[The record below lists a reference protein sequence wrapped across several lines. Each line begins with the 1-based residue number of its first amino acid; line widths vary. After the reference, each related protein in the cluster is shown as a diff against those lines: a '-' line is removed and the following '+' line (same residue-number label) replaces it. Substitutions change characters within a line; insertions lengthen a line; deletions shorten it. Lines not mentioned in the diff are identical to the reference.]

1 MLLEISDLHIEFA
14 SEDSTIRA
22 VEGVSLSLERGQVLG
37 LVGESGCGKSAT
49 CMSIPRLLPSPPA
62 RIPQG
67 KILFDGENLLTTPI
81 ENLRKIRGN
90 RIGVIFQD
98 PMTALSPLHRIGK
111 QLQEVIHLH
120 RDVTRAE
127 SRKIAIEWL
136 DRVGIPDAKSKIDAW
151 PHELSGGM
159 QQRVVIAMALIL
171 EPDLIIADEPTTAL
185 DVTIQAQV
193 LRLMRDLHRK
203 DSALLLI
210 THDMGVVSQMA
221 THIAVMY
228 AGQIVETA
236 PAEEFFKSPQ
246 HPYSQALLRALPSAA
261 TRGQPLEAIPGHVP
275 SAGNFPPGCRFHNRC
290 REVMPQCSQIM
301 PELLEISDGRCARC
315 LLFEKQK

>member
-1 MLLEISDLHIEFA
+1 MLLEVKDLCVEFE
-14 SEDSTIRA
+14 SEDELIRA
-22 VEGVSLSLERGQVLG
+22 VEGVSLTLDRGQVLG
-37 LVGESGCGKSAT
+37 LVGESGCGKSAS
-49 CMSIPRLLPSPPA
+49 CMCIPRLLPSPPA
-62 RIPQG
+62 HMPQG
-67 KILFDGENLLTTPI
+67 QILFDGVDLLTTPI

-90 RIGVIFQD
+90 SIGVIFQD
-98 PMTALSPLHRIGK
+98 PMTALSPLHKIGN

-120 RDVTRAE
+120 RDVTRTQ
-127 SRKIAIEWL
+127 SRAMAIEWL
-136 DRVGIPDAKSKIDAW
+136 EKVGIPDPVSKANAW

-236 PAEEFFKSPQ
+236 EAKEFFSSPQ
-246 HPYSQALLRALPSAA
+246 HPYSQALLRALPSTA
-261 TRGQPLEAIPGHVP
+261 TRGQKLESIPGHVP
-275 SAGNFPPGCRFHNRC
+275 SPGNYPPGCRFSNRC
-290 REVMPQCSQIM
+290 RSVMDKCKEVA
-301 PELLEISDGRCARC
+301 PELKEISSGHCARC
-315 LLFEKQK
+315 LLFD